1 MAAGAV
7 KETWAYFFR
16 KLLSLHS
23 DFQNQYQEVG
33 LKPAHT
39 ALPEKNPFGLLK
51 IPYMGEVQPI
61 IVNID

>member
-39 ALPEKNPFGLLK
+39 ALPEKKPFWTA
-51 IPYMGEVQPI
+51 
-61 IVNID
+61 